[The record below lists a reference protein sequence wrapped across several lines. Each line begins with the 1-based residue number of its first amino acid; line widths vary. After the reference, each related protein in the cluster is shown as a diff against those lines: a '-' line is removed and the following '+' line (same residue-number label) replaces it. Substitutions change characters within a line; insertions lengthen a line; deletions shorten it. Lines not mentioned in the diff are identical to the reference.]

1 MNRAL
6 FRANAEDQGGK
17 VGGYRHKGRKI
28 CPLREPESKQYI
40 LPELLY
46 LSSSPHGVV
55 TQNNNTDI
63 FAAVTSYIIQ

>member
-1 MNRAL
+1 MNPAL
-6 FRANAEDQGGK
+6 FRANTEDQGGK

-46 LSSSPHGVV
+46 IYLHVH
-55 TQNNNTDI
+55 T
-63 FAAVTSYIIQ
+63 AL